1 METIDQYAASIVEKY
16 HIEAAPES
24 APHRFVAKLAPVIK
38 QWGKQFLAGVTVS
51 GAYAKN
57 TAVSLCSDLD
67 LLVSLN
73 PVPGKEMK
81 QVFWNFFEFLTD
93 QNLRA
98 HSRDVSI
105 QVEYKGQ
112 KVDLI
117 PAYRDRNDDIL
128 FNKRTGQPVQTNLAR
143 HVHLIANSG
152 RQQEV
157 CALKIWR
164 ERHELE
170 FPPFYLE
177 LSVLRALEKER
188 FGRLAENFHSTLRY
202 LGSGFEKTT
211 IVDPENSA
219 NVVSDDLSGDA
230 KKKIA
235 TAARKALYDEDAQ
248 KLIW

>member
-1 METIDQYAASIVEKY
+1 METIDQYAASVVEKY

-24 APHRFVAKLAPVIK
+24 ASRRFVDKLAPVIK
-38 QWGKQFLAGVTVS
+38 QWGKQYLAGITVS

-57 TAVSLCSDLD
+57 TAVSLCSELD

-73 PVPGKEMK
+73 PVPDRDMK

-98 HSRDVSI
+98 HTRDVSI

-117 PAYRDRNDDIL
+117 PAYRDRSGDIL
-128 FNKRTGQPVQTNLAR
+128 FNKRSGQPVQTDLAR

-152 RQQEV
+152 RQLEI

-170 FPPFYLE
+170 FPSFYLE
-177 LSVLRALEKER
+177 LSVLHALEQER
-188 FGRLAENFHSTLRY
+188 FGRLAENFHTMLRY
-202 LGSGFEKTT
+202 LGGGFEKTT

-219 NVVSDDLSGDA
+219 NVMSDDLSTDA
-230 KKKIA
+230 KKAIA
-235 TAARKALYDEDAQ
+235 RAARKALYDQDGQ